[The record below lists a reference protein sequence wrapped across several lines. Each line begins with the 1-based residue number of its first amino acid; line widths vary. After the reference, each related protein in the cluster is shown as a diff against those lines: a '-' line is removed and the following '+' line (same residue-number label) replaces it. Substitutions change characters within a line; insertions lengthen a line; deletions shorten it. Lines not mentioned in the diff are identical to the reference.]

1 MPVRLDVP
9 APHFTDRVEQA
20 QHLIAS
26 RDRTPDLAD
35 ADRELLGDTL
45 RRLRRVIGERGDGEQ
60 WLSQMRAALDGEG
73 LERPDRPNRPE
84 ARR

>member
-1 MPVRLDVP
+1 MIQRPKIALRGERPGDDAGV
-9 APHFTDRVEQA
+9 
-20 QHLIAS
+20 IAS